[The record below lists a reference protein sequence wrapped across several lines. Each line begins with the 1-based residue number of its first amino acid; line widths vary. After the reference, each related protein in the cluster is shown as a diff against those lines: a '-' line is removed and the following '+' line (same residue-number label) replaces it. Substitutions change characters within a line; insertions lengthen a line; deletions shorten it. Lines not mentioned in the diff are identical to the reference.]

1 MLNTLVNKNKNSTVE
16 LAINTPEQMRS
27 FNLNSCLYL
36 FSKSALRLFTV
47 AGTKM
52 VPALGRNQAARGQKV
67 FAYNSVSTETSNG
80 DFFSVL
86 CGYTTPVV

>member
-16 LAINTPEQMRS
+16 LAINTIEQMRS

-47 AGTKM
+47 VGTKM
-52 VPALGRNQAARGQKV
+52 VPTLGRNQAARGQKV
-67 FAYNSVSTETSNG
+67 FAYNSVSIETFNDG
-80 DFFSVL
+80 FFNVARD
-86 CGYTTPVV
+86 YTTTVA